1 MSHNLVVRAEA
12 PPFWMSPKFAGVGM
26 MLLVFLCGSVAGAV
40 AINIVHPWMHQ
51 RPFWDNRAKAEHLKK
66 VTRELDLTPAQ
77 SAQMGSILDDF
88 AKYYQTV
95 LFDGKARVMN
105 ILNDAQR
112 AKFEKLLKEQTRN

>member
-51 RPFWDNRAKAEHLKK
+51 RPFWDNSAKAEHLKK

-95 LFDGKARVMN
+95 LFEGKARIMN
-105 ILNDAQR
+105 ILNDTQK